1 MSHSWSK
8 MCHAFPAESGKH
20 MGVPKKLGINYSKS
34 IGSTLKLHIFP
45 AKLPCPTQPLGLW
58 LSAIIP
64 ATCEVKPVLCS
75 DASVGQG
82 LLQGALN
89 EKWEIMEKS
98 LGLRK

>member
-1 MSHSWSK
+1 

-20 MGVPKKLGINYSKS
+20 MGVPKKLGINYSTS